1 MREPKFDLGD
11 VVRIAND
18 EVPQRLFSKIAG
30 KHLKVIAVHRTEKT
44 LGYELESEDGSWDLV
59 IEDWLEGV
67 PLEEVQRYYADKPRR
82 GFIVDGLTVDE
93 KLVDE
98 LESGQDE
105 AYQTFRTAA
114 NEANREELRREA
126 EEARKE
132 GKVLAELIAT
142 VILWAVLTIVSL
154 VMWVIVMD
162 KTGEMLFTL
171 IGLVSVEVGF
181 FLMAKPIGTLVGVA
195 IALCRER
202 CKALKERREKGHGG
216 EDPHNMG

>member
-1 MREPKFDLGD
+1 MREPKFDVGD

-18 EVPQRLFSKIAG
+18 EVPQRLFSKIVG

-44 LGYELESEDGSWDLV
+44 LGYEIEREDGGLNLV

-93 KLVDE
+93 

-105 AYQTFRTAA
+105 AYKTFRTAA
-114 NEANREELRREA
+114 NEANREELCREA
-126 EEARKE
+126 EDARKE
-132 GKVLAELIAT
+132 RKLLEELIVTA
-142 VILWAVLTIVSL
+142 ILWAVLTIISL

-162 KTGEMLFTL
+162 RTGERLFTL
-171 IGLVSVEVGF
+171 IGMVSAYVGF
-181 FLMAKPIGTLVGVA
+181 FLMTKPIGTLVGVA

>member
-1 MREPKFDLGD
+1 MRELKFDVGD
-11 VVRIAND
+11 VVRIVDMEFTRAVFDKLYGKMARVEEVTIRANSNSYWLRTD
-18 EVPQRLFSKIAG
+18 DG
-30 KHLKVIAVHRTEKT
+30 AV
-44 LGYELESEDGSWDLV
+44 GYINEEL
-59 IEDWLEGV
+59 LEGV

-93 KLVDE
+93 TLVDE
-98 LESGQDE
+98 LESGQDG
-105 AYQTFRTAA
+105 AYQMFRTAA

-142 VILWAVLTIVSL
+142 VILWAVLTLVSM

-162 KTGEMLFTL
+162 RTGEMLFTL
-171 IGLVSVEVGF
+171 IGLVSAEVGF
-181 FLMAKPIGTLVGVA
+181 FLMVKPIGVL
-195 IALCRER
+195 IAVCRER
-202 CKALKERREKGHGG
+202 CKELRERRKKGHGG

>member
-1 MREPKFDLGD
+1 MREPKFDVGD
-11 VVRIAND
+11 VVRIVDMEFTRAVFDKLYGKMARVEEVTIRANSNSYWIRTD
-18 EVPQRLFSKIAG
+18 DGAAG
-30 KHLKVIAVHRTEKT
+30 YINE
-44 LGYELESEDGSWDLV
+44 EL
-59 IEDWLEGV
+59 LEGV

-82 GFIVDGLTVDE
+82 GFIVDGLT
-93 KLVDE
+93 VDE

-142 VILWAVLTIVSL
+142 VILWAVLTLVSL

-162 KTGEMLFTL
+162 RTGEMLFTL
-171 IGLVSVEVGF
+171 IGLVSAEVGF
-181 FLMAKPIGTLVGVA
+181 FLMAKPIGAL
-195 IALCRER
+195 IAVCRER
-202 CKALKERREKGHGG
+202 CKALKERRKRRE
-216 EDPHNMG
+216 EP

>member
-1 MREPKFDLGD
+1 MREPKFDVGD
-11 VVRIAND
+11 VVRIVDMEFTRAVFDKLYGKMARVEEVTIRANSNSYWIRMD
-18 EVPQRLFSKIAG
+18 DGAAG
-30 KHLKVIAVHRTEKT
+30 YINE
-44 LGYELESEDGSWDLV
+44 EL
-59 IEDWLEGV
+59 LEGI

-82 GFIVDGLTVDE
+82 GFIVDGLT
-93 KLVDE
+93 VDE

-126 EEARKE
+126 EDARKE
-132 GKVLAELIAT
+132 GKVLAELTAT

-162 KTGEMLFTL
+162 RTGEMLFTL
-171 IGLVSVEVGF
+171 IGLVSAYVGF
-181 FLMAKPIGTLVGVA
+181 FLMAKPVGA
-195 IALCRER
+195 LIAVCLER
-202 CKALKERREKGHGG
+202 CKALRERRKKGHGG

>member
-1 MREPKFDLGD
+1 MREQKFDVGD
-11 VVRIAND
+11 VVRIVDMEFTRAVFDKLYGKTARVEEATIRANSNSYWIRTD
-18 EVPQRLFSKIAG
+18 DGAAG
-30 KHLKVIAVHRTEKT
+30 YINE
-44 LGYELESEDGSWDLV
+44 EL
-59 IEDWLEGV
+59 LEGV

-82 GFIVDGLTVDE
+82 GFIVDGLT
-93 KLVDE
+93 VDE

-132 GKVLAELIAT
+132 GKVLAELTAT
-142 VILWAVLTIVSL
+142 VILWAVLTLVSM

-171 IGLVSVEVGF
+171 IGLVSAEVGF
-181 FLMAKPIGTLVGVA
+181 FLMAKPIGAL
-195 IALCRER
+195 IAVCRER
-202 CKALKERREKGHGG
+202 CKALRERRKRGHSG

>member
-1 MREPKFDLGD
+1 M
-11 VVRIAND
+11 
-18 EVPQRLFSKIAG
+18 
-30 KHLKVIAVHRTEKT
+30 
-44 LGYELESEDGSWDLV
+44 
-59 IEDWLEGV
+59 
-67 PLEEVQRYYADKPRR
+67 EEVQRYYADKPRR

-126 EEARKE
+126 EDARKE

-142 VILWAVLTIVSL
+142 VILWAVLTLVSM

-162 KTGEMLFTL
+162 RTGEMLFTL
-171 IGLVSVEVGF
+171 IGLVSAEVGF
-181 FLMAKPIGTLVGVA
+181 FLMAKPIGVL
-195 IALCRER
+195 IAVCRER
-202 CKALKERREKGHGG
+202 CKALRERRKRRE
-216 EDPHNMG
+216 ES

>member
-1 MREPKFDLGD
+1 MREPKFDVGD

-30 KHLKVIAVHRTEKT
+30 KHLKVIAVHCTEKT
-44 LGYELESEDGSWDLV
+44 LGYELESADGSWDLV

-93 KLVDE
+93 

-126 EEARKE
+126 EDARKE
-132 GKVLAELIAT
+132 GKVLAELT
-142 VILWAVLTIVSL
+142 VTAILWAVFTFVALTMWLV
-154 VMWVIVMD
+154 VMW
-162 KTGEMLFTL
+162 TGETACAL
-171 IGLVSVEVGF
+171 IGYYSALVSAVAVV
-181 FLMAKPIGTLVGVA
+181 KPMYALILV
-195 IALCRER
+195 CRER
-202 CKALKERREKGHGG
+202 CKELRERRKKGHGG

>member
-1 MREPKFDLGD
+1 MREPKFDVGD
-11 VVRIAND
+11 VVRLSRPWKPELD
-18 EVPQRLFSKIAG
+18 GRLGRI
-30 KHLKVIAVHRTEKT
+30 IAVDMTTYGRYTTYEIETENGLKAKFFE
-44 LGYELESEDGSWDLV
+44 EL
-59 IEDWLEGV
+59 LEGV

-93 KLVDE
+93 TLVDE

-126 EEARKE
+126 EDDRKE

-142 VILWAVLTIVSL
+142 VILWAVLTLVSM

-171 IGLVSVEVGF
+171 IGLVSAEVGF
-181 FLMAKPIGTLVGVA
+181 FLMTKPIG
-195 IALCRER
+195 ALIVVCRER
-202 CKALKERREKGHGG
+202 RKALRERRKRRE
-216 EDPHNMG
+216 EP